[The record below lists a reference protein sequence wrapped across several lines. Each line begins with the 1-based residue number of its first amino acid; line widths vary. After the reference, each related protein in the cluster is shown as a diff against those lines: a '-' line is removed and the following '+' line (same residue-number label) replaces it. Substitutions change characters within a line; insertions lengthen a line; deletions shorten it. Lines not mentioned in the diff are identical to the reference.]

1 MAGEAPDYGS
11 MIGEILG
18 NPDAMEGVMQVAKAM
33 GLGAPASSAS
43 PASSESSASSV
54 LSALSALSAASS
66 SPAGAA
72 SGGANG
78 TASGGSAAIG
88 AASSAVTPVGGNTNI
103 SGGHVSPVNSDA
115 IGSDAIG
122 GLPAIL
128 AGAGGTS
135 GLSALLGDRQSNE
148 DRERLL
154 TALRPYLNDSRSAML
169 DTVLRLMRLA
179 RLGDIGKLIG
189 KL

>member
-72 SGGANG
+72 SGG
-78 TASGGSAAIG
+78 SAAVG

-128 AGAGGTS
+128 AGAGGNS

>member
-33 GLGAPASSAS
+33 GFGAPASSAS
-43 PASSESSASSV
+43 SASSESSAS
-54 LSALSALSAASS
+54 SALSAASS

-72 SGGANG
+72 SAGANG

-88 AASSAVTPVGGNTNI
+88 ATSSAVTPVGGNTNI

>member
-43 PASSESSASSV
+43 SASSESSASSV

-72 SGGANG
+72 SAGANG

-88 AASSAVTPVGGNTNI
+88 AASSAGTPVGGNTNI
-103 SGGHVSPVNSDA
+103 SGGHVSPVN
-115 IGSDAIG
+115 SDAIG